1 MESARQLMCE
11 GEMNR
16 SDVCY
21 ITYITL
27 RLLIY
32 ILLKNTSY
40 RLTSGTGELPP
51 VQQRETG
58 GVRLVQ
64 HPLHWGS
71 AGRYSPLICL
81 LFHFLKG
88 KTLPVSTWC
97 WPPHSSTSLLPWWS
111 WRSSIS
117 GQVISKSRALYLF
130 RLQNWFDTAEEQ
142 DGEMWRQLR
151 PSGGNLSG
159 SQVSQAVY
167 EAIRVRFWLALF
179 NYMFDDIHFI
189 SQELYPLMLRIKCYS

>member
-1 MESARQLMCE
+1 MCE

-64 HPLHWGS
+64 HPLH
-71 AGRYSPLICL
+71 
-81 LFHFLKG
+81 
-88 KTLPVSTWC
+88 
-97 WPPHSSTSLLPWWS
+97 
-111 WRSSIS
+111 
-117 GQVISKSRALYLF
+117 
-130 RLQNWFDTAEEQ
+130 
-142 DGEMWRQLR
+142 
-151 PSGGNLSG
+151 
-159 SQVSQAVY
+159 
-167 EAIRVRFWLALF
+167 
-179 NYMFDDIHFI
+179 
-189 SQELYPLMLRIKCYS
+189 

>member
-1 MESARQLMCE
+1 
-11 GEMNR
+11 MNR

-32 ILLKNTSY
+32 VLLKNTSY

-111 WRSSIS
+111 YRSSIS
-117 GQVISKSRALYLF
+117 GQVISKSRAMYLF
-130 RLQNWFDTAEEQ
+130 AELVWHCGGTRWRDVTAT
-142 DGEMWRQLR
+142 
-151 PSGGNLSG
+151 
-159 SQVSQAVY
+159 A
-167 EAIRVRFWLALF
+167 AIRRELVRLTGESGRLRG
-179 NYMFDDIHFI
+179 HQGEVLI
-189 SQELYPLMLRIKCYS
+189 SPVQLYVWWYSFYFPRVVSTYVKNKML